1 MGTTITD
8 KIKTYEDAC
17 AHLGLTPSKADKTI
31 KDDKIRRS
39 ALAFVKLATIAKALN
54 DGWEPDWS
62 NTDEYK
68 YYPWFY
74 VENAGLVY
82 AYTYYSV
89 TSTYA
94 FIGSRLGYKT
104 RELAR
109 YAGNQF
115 LELYSEMLL

>member
-17 AHLGLTPSKADKTI
+17 AHLGLTPSKADSTI

-54 DGWEPDWS
+54 EGWEPDWS

-74 VENAGLVY
+74 VEIAGLVC
-82 AYTYYSV
+82 AVTYSTV
-89 TSTYA
+89 TNASA
-94 FIGSRLGYKT
+94 DIGSRLGYKT